1 MRYADTNA
9 LVAKIEFWLDEVQ
22 DVYGRKLR
30 QQEFDTSTYIQY
42 ASIQYARGKVAAYR
56 EVLGLIR
63 ATSKE
68 V

>member
-1 MRYADTNA
+1 MQYTDTNA

-42 ASIQYARGKVAAYR
+42 ARGKVAAYR